1 MNSEVNR
8 AHEGG
13 VLASSWYARMLGGGL
28 IDVEEAIDDRVP
40 GPLLPAVR
48 RLALLR
54 GLAVWALAGR
64 GGALVLKRGERGALT
79 AIAAAAWLGRRR
91 VVILELAV
99 PPRSPSRWRRALRT
113 LWRRLGER
121 PALRRVVV
129 GAQTTTEAERHLCS
143 RAYGIPLGRIQ
154 HVPWA
159 WSIEGRGAPHEPRD
173 GVLASGRAACDW
185 PTLFAAAAGR
195 PWPLTVVCG
204 RADLAAVSAL
214 NADGRAR
221 VLCEIPRE
229 EHHRLL
235 RSAAAYVVA
244 LVDVPGSAGQVRL
257 AAATEAGAPVVAS
270 AVAALAGY
278 AVAGQTAIL
287 VRPGDPVALRDAV
300 ERLLSDRAEA
310 RRLAG
315 AALERAR
322 AWTYASY
329 FAAIR
334 ELVAIALAGRQLPA
348 RAPAAP
354 PEEG

>member
-1 MNSEVNR
+1 M
-8 AHEGG
+8 
-13 VLASSWYARMLGGGL
+13 LASSWYARMLGGGL

-64 GGALVLKRGERGALT
+64 GGALVLKRGERGALS

-143 RAYGIPLGRIQ
+143 SAYGIPLGRIQ

-173 GVLASGRAACDW
+173 GGVLASGRAACDW

-204 RADLAAVSAL
+204 RADLDTVTRL
-214 NADGRAR
+214 NAGGRAR
-221 VLCEIPRE
+221 VLCELPRD

-235 RSAAAYVVA
+235 RSAAVYVIA

-257 AAATEAGAPVVAS
+257 AAATEAAVPVVAS
-270 AVAALAGY
+270 AVAALDGY
-278 AVAGQTAIL
+278 ALGGRTAIL
-287 VRPGDPVALRDAV
+287 VPPGDPAALRDAV

-310 RRLAG
+310 RRLAA
-315 AALERAR
+315 AALDRAR

-329 FAAIR
+329 FAA
-334 ELVAIALAGRQLPA
+334 VHDFVTAALAGRQLAA

-354 PEEG
+354 PEAG